1 MRSRDSRKSPK
12 PYTIRMRLHPL
23 LVLTLLVSNASAQI
37 AQPVSTL
44 VAQPALQGFTLEGNT
59 LSNGSATLTLE
70 RKGDL
75 LKAATVKLAASDTV
89 QMGKLLNALTGY
101 DFAEPLVG
109 FLKQNNAPLE
119 AATAAKPLN
128 VNAEEYTLSFYKQK
142 DILNLNVALTQIPE
156 SVFRKVNLIKGKVDA
171 PIVIRVYSDFQ
182 CPYCQKLEGEFLM
195 AYARKL
201 PRDVRLEF
209 HHVPL
214 EQIHPNARP
223 SAEASE
229 CAAEQKKFWE
239 YHEALFVDRSWM
251 SLKDPSGIFNELAKK
266 VKLNTRQFSACFS
279 SRKYKSVVDAALEAA
294 GRLGIRGTPTVYVGG
309 YKLGNAY
316 DPAAYERLYKLLR

>member
-1 MRSRDSRKSPK
+1 
-12 PYTIRMRLHPL
+12 MRLHL
-23 LVLTLLVSNASAQI
+23 FLTLTLLLPYASAQI
-37 AQPVSTL
+37 AQPVSVL
-44 VAQPALQGFTLEGNT
+44 MAQPALQGFKLEGNT

-101 DFAEPLVG
+101 NFAEPLVN
-109 FLKQNNAPLE
+109 FLKQNNTPLE
-119 AATAAKPLN
+119 AATAVKPLS

-142 DILNLNVALTQIPE
+142 DVLNLSVSLTQIPE
-156 SVFRKVNLIKGKVDA
+156 SSFRKLNPSLIKGRVDA
-171 PIVIRVYSDFQ
+171 PIAIRVYSDFQ
-182 CPYCQKLEGEFLM
+182 CPYCQKLESEFLL

-201 PRDVRLEF
+201 PKDVRLEF

-251 SLKDPSGIFNELAKK
+251 PSKDPSGIFNELAKK

>member
-1 MRSRDSRKSPK
+1 
-12 PYTIRMRLHPL
+12 MRLHPFL
-23 LVLTLLVSNASAQI
+23 TLVLLFSSASAQI
-37 AQPVSTL
+37 AQPVSAL
-44 VAQPALQGFTLEGNT
+44 VAQPTLQGFKLEGNT

-70 RKGDL
+70 RRGDL
-75 LKAATVKLAASDTV
+75 LKSATVKLAASDTV
-89 QMGKLLNALTGY
+89 QMGKLVGVLTGY
-101 DFAEPLVG
+101 DFAEPLVN

-119 AATAAKPLN
+119 AATAVKPLN

-142 DILNLNVALTQIPE
+142 EILNLSVSLTQIPE
-156 SVFRKVNLIKGKVDA
+156 SAFRKVNLNLIKGKADA
-171 PIVIRVYSDFQ
+171 PIAIRVYSDFQ
-182 CPYCQKLEGEFLM
+182 CPYCQKLESEFLL

-201 PRDVRLEF
+201 PKDVRLEF

-223 SAEASE
+223 AAEASE

-251 SLKDPSGIFNELAKK
+251 PMKDPSSIFSELAKK
-266 VKLNTRQFSACFS
+266 VKLSTRQFETCLS
-279 SRKYKSVVDAALEAA
+279 SRKYKGVVDAALEEA
-294 GRLGIRGTPTVYVGG
+294 GRIGIRGTPTVYVGG